1 MNQPSSVACGAVV
14 TQPQLDDAVHQL
26 QLEALG
32 QGMIPIA
39 AILSRRLRD
48 GRHKVLGAGWN
59 HLAEG
64 IPGIHGETGAII
76 NLGRRPEGYADLVAT
91 SSLSPCPFCQCTM
104 VRHLGIREVR
114 ILDDLNYRPD
124 KRSYAGL
131 GAHVESLS
139 HKGIERTF
147 KAWLGTM
154 SHRVLWERDIGQ
166 FSGPVA
172 PPFPI
177 TNHRRRLQQVLVLAQ
192 AKAAAAG
199 ARGEAPIGAVVLDAQ
214 GEVIGCAGSEI
225 ACHNDPSRVAAMAAW
240 RACGAR
246 DHWMDKTLV
255 LTTGPDAIAFSMFKI
270 FNFGQ
275 LVVAS
280 DKVFAGHLSAVRALN
295 RDPDRTH
302 QISVKVLHDPTADQL
317 LTAWIG
323 HNSPVV
329 VREYLGI
336 EWRAG
341 ERVAR

>member
-1 MNQPSSVACGAVV
+1 MNQPSSVIRGAVLS
-14 TQPQLDDAVHQL
+14 QRQLDDAVHQL
-26 QLEALG
+26 QLEALRK
-32 QGMIPIA
+32 GMIPIA

-76 NLGRRPEGYADLVAT
+76 NMGRRPEGYADLVAT

-124 KRSYAGL
+124 KRSYEGL
-131 GAHVESLS
+131 GAKVESLS
-139 HKGIERTF
+139 HKRIERTF
-147 KAWLGTM
+147 KEWLGTM
-154 SHRVLWERDIGQ
+154 KHRVLWDRDIGQ

-172 PPFPI
+172 PPVPI
-177 TNHRRRLQQVLVLAQ
+177 GKHPRRLGQVLALAH
-192 AKAAAAG
+192 AKAAEAK

-225 ACHNDPSRVAAMAAW
+225 VSHNDPSRVAAMAAW

-246 DHWMDKTLV
+246 DQWMDKTLV
-255 LTTGPDAIAFSMFKI
+255 LTNGPDAIAFSMFKI
-270 FNFGQ
+270 FNFAQ

-280 DKVFAGHLSAVRALN
+280 DKVFAGHLDAVRALN
-295 RDPDRTH
+295 HDRNRTR
-302 QISVKVLHDPTADQL
+302 QIGVRVLNDRATDGL
-317 LTAWIG
+317 LAAWIRRR
-323 HNSPVV
+323 SAAA
-329 VREYLGI
+329 VREYLGV
-336 EWRAG
+336 EWKPD
-341 ERVAR
+341 

>member
-1 MNQPSSVACGAVV
+1 MNQPHSVTRGAVI
-14 TQPQLDDAVHQL
+14 TQSQLDDAVHQL

-76 NLGRRPEGYADLVAT
+76 NLGRRREGYADLVAT

-147 KAWLGTM
+147 KAWLRTM
-154 SHRVLWERDIGQ
+154 NHRVLWERDIGQ
-166 FSGPVA
+166 FSGPVV

-177 TNHRRRLQQVLVLAQ
+177 TNHRHRLQQVLALAQ
-192 AKAAAAG
+192 GKAVEAG
-199 ARGEAPIGAVVLDAQ
+199 ARGEAPIGAVILDAQ

-225 ACHNDPSRVAAMAAW
+225 ALRNDPSRVAAMAAW

-255 LTTGPDAIAFSMFKI
+255 LTAGPDAVAFSMFKI
-270 FNFGQ
+270 FSFGQ

-280 DKVFAGHLSAVRALN
+280 DKAFAGHLTAVRALN
-295 RDPDRTH
+295 RESGRARHIT
-302 QISVKVLHDPTADQL
+302 IKLLHDHTADASLAAWIRRNPTA
-317 LTAWIG
+317 
-323 HNSPVV
+323 V

-336 EWRAG
+336 EWRQ
-341 ERVAR
+341 R